1 METKNE
7 IEDSDNE
14 NNEVVLLSQSIED
27 FINRWIVVLEGK
39 NIINKMEGLGR

>member
-14 NNEVVLLSQSIED
+14 NNEVLSQSIED
-27 FINRWIVVLEGK
+27 FINRRIVVLDGK
-39 NIINKMEGLGR
+39 NIINKMEVLGR

>member
-27 FINRWIVVLEGK
+27 FINR
-39 NIINKMEGLGR
+39 